1 MSADPIVGMD
11 IGAAAAALAAGEATP
26 SQLLDTY
33 LERIEALEPTL
44 NCFITITSDLA
55 RAQARSADRRHAD
68 RRPRSVLD
76 GIPIGL
82 KDNIDVAGIPTTN
95 GTGRAVVA
103 DVDARIV
110 TGLKDA
116 GAILV
121 GKLNLHEAALGATT
135 DNPHHGRTV
144 NPHRLGYTPGGSSG
158 GSGAAVAAGLCLA
171 AIGSDTLGSVR
182 LPAAYCGV
190 VGFKPSP
197 RHGGCQGVAP
207 LMPELDTL
215 GPLARTVRDA
225 AQVWA
230 CGNAEEFDVTPARV
244 DRIRLGRLANLEGEQ
259 LTPSTRQ
266 LYSTTAARLEAL
278 VHSAHKLRVADFEP
292 TSVRRAALLLI
303 EHRAYALHE
312 PALREHPGPYSD
324 PVHAMLAFGRDAP
337 ESKLERAR
345 EIVASVADS
354 IPSLFDRV
362 DVIASPTAPQPAFDF
377 DAPVPPNQADLTA
390 FANLAGCPAISL
402 PCGLSGDGLPVGFQL
417 VGAPGED
424 RRLLSIALAVEDAHG
439 IRAHLRISSRPR

>member
-225 AQVWA
+225 GA
-230 CGNAEEFDVTPARV
+230 G
-244 DRIRLGRLANLEGEQ
+244 LGV
-259 LTPSTRQ
+259 RQ
-266 LYSTTAARLEAL
+266 R
-278 VHSAHKLRVADFEP
+278 RG
-292 TSVRRAALLLI
+292 VRRHAGSC
-303 EHRAYALHE
+303 R
-312 PALREHPGPYSD
+312 SD
-324 PVHAMLAFGRDAP
+324 PTRAPCESRGRAAHAVDEAIILDHRGSARSARAF
-337 ESKLERAR
+337 
-345 EIVASVADS
+345 
-354 IPSLFDRV
+354 
-362 DVIASPTAPQPAFDF
+362 
-377 DAPVPPNQADLTA
+377 
-390 FANLAGCPAISL
+390 
-402 PCGLSGDGLPVGFQL
+402 
-417 VGAPGED
+417 
-424 RRLLSIALAVEDAHG
+424 
-439 IRAHLRISSRPR
+439 SS